1 MVNSIE
7 GAGKMKVGVI
17 GLGLIGGS
25 MAKTIRFNT
34 DHDVIGT
41 DTDRTVVMR
50 AKLVEAISTELTDD
64 NIGECDMLIMAL
76 YPEDTINVLSQKASL
91 IKKGAYV
98 VDCGGIKE
106 QVCRECKTI
115 ADENGF
121 IFVGGHPMAGI
132 EKIGFAFSKEDLF
145 KNASMILTPN
155 EDIDIKVLEDLKK
168 FFVGMGFSKITIK
181 TPKEHDEII
190 AYTSQLAH
198 VLSSAY
204 IKSETADKHRGLSAG
219 SFKDMTRVAYLNE
232 TMWTELFMGNRENLI
247 NEIDGLINHLTEYKN
262 VLEDKDTQKLKQL
275 LYEGKKRKER
285 IDHDE

>member
-1 MVNSIE
+1 
-7 GAGKMKVGVI
+7 MKVGVI

-41 DTDRTVVMR
+41 DVDRAVVMR
-50 AKLVEAISTELTDD
+50 AKLVEAISEELTDD
-64 NIGECDMLIMAL
+64 NIGKCDMIIMAL
-76 YPEDTINVLSQKASL
+76 YPDATVDVLREKAAT

-106 QVCRECKTI
+106 KVCKACKKI

-132 EKIGFAFSKEDLF
+132 EKMGFTFSKEDLF
-145 KNASMILTPN
+145 KGASMILTPC
-155 EDIDIKVLEDLKK
+155 EDVDIKTLDDLKK
-168 FFVGMGFSKITIK
+168 FFIGMGFSKVTIK
-181 TPKEHDEII
+181 TAAEHDKII

-198 VLSSAY
+198 ILSSAY
-204 IKSETADKHRGLSAG
+204 IKSETADRHRGLSAG

-232 TMWTELFMGNRENLI
+232 IMWTELFMGNRENLI
-247 NEIDGLINHLTEYKN
+247 GEIDVLVKHLLEYKQ
-262 VLEDKDTQKLKQL
+262 VLEDKNADKLKEL
-275 LYEGKKRKER
+275 LKDGRKRKER